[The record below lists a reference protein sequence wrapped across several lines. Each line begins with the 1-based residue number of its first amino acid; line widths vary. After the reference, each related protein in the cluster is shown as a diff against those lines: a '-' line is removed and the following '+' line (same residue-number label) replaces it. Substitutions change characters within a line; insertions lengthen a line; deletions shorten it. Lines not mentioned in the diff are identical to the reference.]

1 VCPQWTVDLL
11 TVGCV
16 DVELNKLFVDI
27 AVIDYVAEL
36 NISCFDFQAALLIE
50 KVTDQVTLQ

>member
-1 VCPQWTVDLL
+1 L

-36 NISCFDFQAALLIE
+36 NVSCFDFQAALLIE